1 MMLLSENLLL
11 LASLL
16 VFVAILVSKVGSKL
30 GAPSLL
36 VFLLLGMLVG
46 TDGIGLH
53 FDNYEVA
60 ESIGH
65 FAMTIIMF
73 TAGLGWPRF

>member
-30 GAPSLL
+30 VLL
-36 VFLLLGMLVG
+36 PCWFSC
-46 TDGIGLH
+46 
-53 FDNYEVA
+53 Y
-60 ESIGH
+60 
-65 FAMTIIMF
+65 
-73 TAGLGWPRF
+73 